1 LDRHKF
7 KGTRALRRGKE
18 ECRRKF
24 KAIIEEGDYTAQQL
38 TKALKYEVDVK
49 VQRSIKERK
58 NIMSFMQGSITYL
71 NQRTFEAF
79 IELMDQEKDNP
90 PESASGPTDI

>member
-1 LDRHKF
+1 MTKLCTSTF
-7 KGTRALRRGKE
+7 SSE
-18 ECRRKF
+18 NPSS
-24 KAIIEEGDYTAQQL
+24 IETYIAHDGCSAS
-38 TKALKYEVDVK
+38 KK
-49 VQRSIKERK
+49 VISKQTTNSENIKERK